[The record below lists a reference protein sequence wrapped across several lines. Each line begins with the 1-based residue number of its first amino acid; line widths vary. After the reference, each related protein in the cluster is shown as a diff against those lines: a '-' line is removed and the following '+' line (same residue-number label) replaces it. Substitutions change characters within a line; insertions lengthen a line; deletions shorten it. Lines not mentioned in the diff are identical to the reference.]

1 MRIAMVSEHASPLAA
16 LGGPDAGGQNV
27 YVARLSGTLARR
39 GHEVTVYTRRDAA
52 DLPVRQALPDGVTV
66 EHVTA
71 GPAEAVPKDALQPY
85 MPAFGSHLARV
96 WAGRP
101 PAVVHAHFWMSG
113 IAALAG
119 ARAHGV
125 PVVQTFHALGTV
137 KRRHQRE
144 RDTSPPERIRC
155 EREIGRT
162 CSGVLA
168 TCSDEV
174 RELAAMGVPAT
185 QATVVPC
192 GVDADVFRPAGPA
205 APPANGPA
213 GPRRQRHRLLAI
225 GRLVARKGFDQAIR
239 ALVHLPE
246 TELVIAGGPPA
257 DRLGEEP
264 EAARLTALA
273 DSLGVGER
281 VRLTGGVP
289 HELMPELIR
298 GSDLVLSTPDY
309 EPFGIVPLEAMAC
322 AVPIVATRVGGHQD
336 TVDDGVTG
344 HLVPPGD
351 AEALTRCVGGLLAD
365 PGVLRRFGD
374 AGRRRVL
381 ERYTWDR
388 VADGVEQLYQRVV
401 SRPRVPSGVAR

>member
-39 GHEVTVYTRRDAA
+39 GHEVTVYTRRDAH
-52 DLPVRQALPDGVTV
+52 DLPRRQAMPDGVTV
-66 EHVTA
+66 EHVPA
-71 GPAEAVPKDALQPY
+71 GPAEAVPKDSLQPY
-85 MPAFGSHLARV
+85 MPAFGGYLARA
-96 WAGRP
+96 WAGRA

-119 ARAHGV
+119 ARPHGV

-137 KRRHQRE
+137 KRRHQQE
-144 RDTSPPERIRC
+144 RDTSPRERVRC
-155 EREIGRT
+155 EREIGRS
-162 CSGVLA
+162 CAGVLA

-174 RELAAMGVPAT
+174 QELAAMGVPPQ

-192 GVDADVFRPAGPA
+192 GVDADLFRPAGA
-205 APPANGPA
+205 ARPSGDGPA

-225 GRLVARKGFDQAIR
+225 GRLVPRKGFDQAIR
-239 ALVHLPE
+239 ALVRLPE
-246 TELVIAGGPPA
+246 TELVITGGPPA
-257 DRLGEEP
+257 AQLAAEP
-264 EAARLTALA
+264 EAARLTELA
-273 DSLGVGER
+273 AALGVRDR
-281 VRLTGGVP
+281 VHLTGGVP

-298 GSDLVLSTPDY
+298 GSDLVLSTPEY

-322 AVPIVATRVGGHQD
+322 AVPVVATRVGGHQD

-351 AEALTRCVGGLLAD
+351 ADALARTVADVLAD
-365 PGVLRRFGD
+365 PQVLHRFGD

-381 ERYTWDR
+381 ERYTWER
-388 VADGVEQLYQRVV
+388 VADGVEQLYERVV
-401 SRPRVPSGVAR
+401 ARPRIPSGVAR

>member
-39 GHEVTVYTRRDAA
+39 GHDVTVYTRRDAA
-52 DLPVRQALPDGVTV
+52 DLPARRALAEGVTV
-66 EHVTA
+66 EHVPA
-71 GPAEAVPKDALQPY
+71 GPAKPVPKDALQPY
-85 MPAFGSHLARV
+85 MPAFGGHLARV
-96 WAGRP
+96 WAARP

-119 ARAHGV
+119 ARPHGV

-137 KRRHQRE
+137 KRRHQGE

-174 RELAAMGVPAT
+174 RELADMGVPAAR
-185 QATVVPC
+185 ATIVPC
-192 GVDADVFRPAGPA
+192 GVDAGLFRPAEAG
-205 APPANGPA
+205 APPADGPA
-213 GPRRQRHRLLAI
+213 GPRRQRHRLLAV

-257 DRLGEEP
+257 SGLADEP

-273 DSLGVGER
+273 DALGVGER
-281 VRLTGGVP
+281 VVLTGGVA
-289 HELMPELIR
+289 HERMPELIR

-322 AVPIVATRVGGHQD
+322 AVPVVATRVGGQQD

-344 HLVPPGD
+344 RLVTPGD
-351 AEALTRCVGGLLAD
+351 VNGLTRCVGELLGA
-365 PGVLRRFGD
+365 PPVLRRFGD

-381 ERYTWDR
+381 RHYTWER
-388 VADGVEQLYQRVV
+388 VADGVEALYEQVV